1 MYPYLRLAKLIYT
14 KAAIPEILAETL
26 ALLSVAVT
34 KSFRKGPRR
43 HGMGA
48 RNRIL
53 HFYVEHASEQT
64 SECNSRTRCTL
75 EPHSSKLRHVVIQP
89 ASGHFN

>member
-14 KAAIPEILAETL
+14 KAAIPEILAGTL

-34 KSFRKGPRR
+34 TSFRKGPRR

-48 RNRIL
+48 RNRIF
-53 HFYVEHASEQT
+53 HFYVEHGLVSWLFGSWGHHAPIP
-64 SECNSRTRCTL
+64 CTL
-75 EPHSSKLRHVVIQP
+75 S
-89 ASGHFN
+89 